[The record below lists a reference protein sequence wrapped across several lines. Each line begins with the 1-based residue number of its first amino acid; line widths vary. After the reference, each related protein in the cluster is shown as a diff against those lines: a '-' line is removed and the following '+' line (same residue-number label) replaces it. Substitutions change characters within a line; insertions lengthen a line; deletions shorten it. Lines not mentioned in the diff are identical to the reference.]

1 MNYSYLTGG
10 CMPDFALPELEK
22 KSTIAARDKVN
33 ALIKEQSLGQTVLQT
48 EIQTKDQNGKT
59 QVEPGLVDEDVEIMN
74 KASELPLLSS
84 VSAFIKDDI
93 AEIRIAVKKLSES
106 LEISQKGAAE
116 SREIDRITLDGAI
129 TSMQTQTET
138 RCMKTQKETEEY
150 RIQLEKQT
158 EEYRIKLEASED
170 SRVKLEGMLESKHEE
185 YEKNI
190 AEMKESFKKEILE
203 LKQNASVEKDQYEMK
218 FADINENSVA
228 ERARLINFIE
238 KDYTTR
244 EMNDTKLAE
253 IKESS
258 LAESG
263 RLQYLM
269 KSKGEEH
276 ESSITEMKEK
286 FSAEFEE
293 MKKGIIIN
301 RDELMKVHAVKDE
314 HNSGI
319 NLLNKEISSLK
330 GKMSTITSSLTVFL
344 AEQLRVEE
352 SVTQL
357 QENIK
362 SAEQARKMVLKSS
375 NIQRTIMMDALV
387 DLSEESEEIAEE
399 AISPETEKFEP
410 DVEAISS
417 LVATSTSDTESS
429 GSEAAGKID
438 ALVDLSEESEEIT
451 EEAIS
456 PETEKF
462 EPDVEAISSLVATST
477 SDTESSGSE
486 AAPLSIDV
494 PLNDDE
500 TPLNGIESPGG
511 NVIISQALGYK
522 HDGTILQVNER
533 RNELFVDNAF
543 SQLDRSTE

>member
-1 MNYSYLTGG
+1 
-10 CMPDFALPELEK
+10 MPDFALPELEK

-106 LEISQKGAAE
+106 LEISQKGAVE

-429 GSEAAGKID
+429 GSEAA
-438 ALVDLSEESEEIT
+438 
-451 EEAIS
+451 
-456 PETEKF
+456 
-462 EPDVEAISSLVATST
+462 
-477 SDTESSGSE
+477 
-486 AAPLSIDV
+486 PLSIDV

-511 NVIISQALGYK
+511 NVIISQA
-522 HDGTILQVNER
+522 
-533 RNELFVDNAF
+533 
-543 SQLDRSTE
+543 